1 MHVLGGEGFTT
12 VKYWLCCVVSIVS
25 LEVSNE
31 KEQEGQTSI
40 QYVQS
45 EEKGTKGINVGAK
58 ACDESHSVIQE
69 QPDPLKKK
77 GKHASRA
84 RPHTVGIPTCGR

>member
-1 MHVLGGEGFTT
+1 M
-12 VKYWLCCVVSIVS
+12 
-25 LEVSNE
+25 EVCKE

-45 EEKGTKGINVGAK
+45 EEKGTKRINVGAK
-58 ACDESHSVIQE
+58 TCDENHSVIQE
-69 QPDPLKKK
+69 LPDPLKKK

-84 RPHTVGIPTCGR
+84 RPHTVGITTCGR